1 MASNKLTESEMI
13 EEYGISPYSTT
24 EKCDLCGKS
33 FDSDTLVRTTDGPIC
48 FGCMAEFSCS

>member
-1 MASNKLTESEMI
+1 MAKLTETEMI
-13 EEYGISPYSTT
+13 AEYGISPYSTT